1 MNREEQIIDYNY
13 ADFDEN
19 ALSHVMKW
27 VGNQPSVG
35 DKVPDFP
42 IWLLT
47 DDEENP
53 LKETTLTAVLK
64 QHALTIV
71 EFGSFT

>member
-13 ADFDEN
+13 ADFDMN
-19 ALSHVMKW
+19 ALAHVMKW
-27 VGNQPSVG
+27 VKHQPSVG
-35 DKVPDFP
+35 EKVPDFP

-47 DDEENP
+47 EDEANP
-53 LKETTLTAVLK
+53 LEETTLTAVLK
-64 QHALTIV
+64 QNPLTIV